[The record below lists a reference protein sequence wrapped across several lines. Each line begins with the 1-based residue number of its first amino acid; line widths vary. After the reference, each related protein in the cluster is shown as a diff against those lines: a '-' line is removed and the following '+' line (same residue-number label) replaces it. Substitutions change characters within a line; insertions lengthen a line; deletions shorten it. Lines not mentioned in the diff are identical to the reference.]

1 MAIRNRRVIV
11 SIEKLLELIDSKCS
25 EEVEGLV
32 CGAAILHSVKHVG
45 SRVKKLNGR
54 VAKDITTSGN
64 HQNFWSQNITQVFM
78 NDSMLATAIV
88 LSGNNYAKFELICKA
103 LNLCI
108 IGKAN
113 FQNFQTKCAIPVV
126 KDV

>member
-1 MAIRNRRVIV
+1 MQPDKKEARR
-11 SIEKLLELIDSKCS
+11 
-25 EEVEGLV
+25 
-32 CGAAILHSVKHVG
+32 GAAILHSVKHVG

-88 LSGNNYAKFELICKA
+88 LSGNNYAKFELLCKGFESMHHRQGQ
-103 LNLCI
+103 LPKLPNKMCYSCGERCLE
-108 IGKAN
+108 
-113 FQNFQTKCAIPVV
+113 
-126 KDV
+126 